1 MSVYNFSPGPSKL
14 HQDVIDKVEA
24 SIQKYDNTGKSILEI
39 SHRSNEF
46 DKLLENIKLNLTTLF
61 NLPENFDVLL
71 IQGGATFQNTLLPM
85 NIDKNKK
92 IGVLVNG
99 TWGKKTYEDFKKL
112 NPNTD
117 LFEVSKNNLEKY
129 LEKNNFENL
138 DYLHITSN
146 ETIEGIQIKD
156 FNEVAHS
163 NLLVD
168 MSSDLGSYPF
178 SFDKVSY
185 IYAGAQKN
193 MGIPGVTICLV
204 NKDFLIDV
212 DNSSYLNLKKL
223 TTSNSVLN
231 TPPTFSIFVLNLVT
245 EWMIKSG
252 GLDYFE
258 KKSISQSNELYKF
271 LDENSNL
278 FDFSSELRFRSK
290 SNVVFKFKEDKYN
303 DTFIKQA
310 NDSGIIGINGHRSIG
325 GIRVSLF
332 NSVDQPMFNYFMD
345 FLKKVCSWADAL
357 TDIGISIIA
366 LGVVLEVLFKG
377 AVIPLWPDIS
387 VVDNIMGILGGLS
400 NEGLL
405 GLVGAFV
412 LYHILKKK

>member
-46 DKLLENIKLNLTTLF
+46 DELLENIKLNLKTLF

-117 LFEVSKNNLEKY
+117 LFEVSKNNLGEY

-345 FLKKVCSWADAL
+345 FLKKY
-357 TDIGISIIA
+357 I
-366 LGVVLEVLFKG
+366 
-377 AVIPLWPDIS
+377 
-387 VVDNIMGILGGLS
+387 
-400 NEGLL
+400 NESL
-405 GLVGAFV
+405 
-412 LYHILKKK
+412 

>member
-24 SIQKYDNTGKSILEI
+24 SIQKYGNTGKSILEI
-39 SHRSNEF
+39 SHRSKEF
-46 DKLLENIKLNLTTLF
+46 DELLENIKLNLTTLF

-117 LFEVSKNNLEKY
+117 LFEVSKNNLGEY
-129 LEKNNFENL
+129 LEKNNFKNL

-212 DNSSYLNLKKL
+212 DNSNYLNLKKL
-223 TTSNSVLN
+223 TSSNSVLN

-271 LDENSNL
+271 LDENSHL
-278 FDFSSELRFRSK
+278 FDISSELRFRSK

-345 FLKKVCSWADAL
+345 FFKKF
-357 TDIGISIIA
+357 I
-366 LGVVLEVLFKG
+366 
-377 AVIPLWPDIS
+377 
-387 VVDNIMGILGGLS
+387 
-400 NEGLL
+400 NESL
-405 GLVGAFV
+405 
-412 LYHILKKK
+412 

>member
-117 LFEVSKNNLEKY
+117 LFEVSKNNLGEY

-290 SNVVFKFKEDKYN
+290 SNVVFKFNEDKYN
-303 DTFIKQA
+303 DAFIKQA

-345 FLKKVCSWADAL
+345 FLKKF
-357 TDIGISIIA
+357 I
-366 LGVVLEVLFKG
+366 
-377 AVIPLWPDIS
+377 
-387 VVDNIMGILGGLS
+387 
-400 NEGLL
+400 NESL
-405 GLVGAFV
+405 
-412 LYHILKKK
+412 

>member
-24 SIQKYDNTGKSILEI
+24 SIQKYGNTGKSILEI
-39 SHRSNEF
+39 SHRSKEF
-46 DKLLENIKLNLTTLF
+46 DELLENIKLNLTTLF

-117 LFEVSKNNLEKY
+117 LFEVSKNNLGEY

-345 FLKKVCSWADAL
+345 FLKKY
-357 TDIGISIIA
+357 I
-366 LGVVLEVLFKG
+366 
-377 AVIPLWPDIS
+377 
-387 VVDNIMGILGGLS
+387 
-400 NEGLL
+400 NESL
-405 GLVGAFV
+405 
-412 LYHILKKK
+412 

>member
-24 SIQKYDNTGKSILEI
+24 SIQKYGNTGKSILEI
-39 SHRSNEF
+39 SHRSKEF
-46 DKLLENIKLNLTTLF
+46 DELLENIKLNLTTLF

-99 TWGKKTYEDFKKL
+99 TWGKKTYEDFKKI

-117 LFEVSKNNLEKY
+117 LFEVSKNNLGEY

-156 FNEVAHS
+156 FNEVANS

-345 FLKKVCSWADAL
+345 FLKKF
-357 TDIGISIIA
+357 I
-366 LGVVLEVLFKG
+366 
-377 AVIPLWPDIS
+377 
-387 VVDNIMGILGGLS
+387 
-400 NEGLL
+400 NESL
-405 GLVGAFV
+405 
-412 LYHILKKK
+412 

>member
-24 SIQKYDNTGKSILEI
+24 SIQKYGNTGKSILEI

-46 DKLLENIKLNLTTLF
+46 DELLENIKLNLTTLF
-61 NLPENFDVLL
+61 NLPKNFDVLL

-117 LFEVSKNNLEKY
+117 LFEVSKNNLGEY

-303 DTFIKQA
+303 DTFIKLA

-325 GIRVSLF
+325 GIRISLF

-345 FLKKVCSWADAL
+345 FLKKFL
-357 TDIGISIIA
+357 
-366 LGVVLEVLFKG
+366 
-377 AVIPLWPDIS
+377 
-387 VVDNIMGILGGLS
+387 
-400 NEGLL
+400 NESL
-405 GLVGAFV
+405 
-412 LYHILKKK
+412 

>member
-14 HQDVIDKVEA
+14 HQDVIDEVEA

-46 DKLLENIKLNLTTLF
+46 EELLKNINLNLTTLF

-117 LFEVSKNNLEKY
+117 LFEVSKNNLGEY
-129 LEKNNFENL
+129 LENNNFEHL

-345 FLKKVCSWADAL
+345 FLKKF
-357 TDIGISIIA
+357 I
-366 LGVVLEVLFKG
+366 
-377 AVIPLWPDIS
+377 
-387 VVDNIMGILGGLS
+387 
-400 NEGLL
+400 NESL
-405 GLVGAFV
+405 
-412 LYHILKKK
+412 

>member
-24 SIQKYDNTGKSILEI
+24 SIQKYGNTGKSILEI
-39 SHRSNEF
+39 SHRSKEF
-46 DKLLENIKLNLTTLF
+46 DELLENIKLNLTTLF

-112 NPNTD
+112 NPNTE
-117 LFEVSKNNLEKY
+117 LFEVSKNNLGEY
-129 LEKNNFENL
+129 LEKNNFKNL

-163 NLLVD
+163 NLVVD

-345 FLKKVCSWADAL
+345 FLKKF
-357 TDIGISIIA
+357 I
-366 LGVVLEVLFKG
+366 
-377 AVIPLWPDIS
+377 
-387 VVDNIMGILGGLS
+387 
-400 NEGLL
+400 NESL
-405 GLVGAFV
+405 
-412 LYHILKKK
+412 

>member
-24 SIQKYDNTGKSILEI
+24 SIQKYGNTGKSILEI
-39 SHRSNEF
+39 SHRSKEF
-46 DKLLENIKLNLTTLF
+46 DELLENIKLNLTTLF

-117 LFEVSKNNLEKY
+117 LFEVSKNNLGEY
-129 LEKNNFENL
+129 LEKNNFKNL

-212 DNSSYLNLKKL
+212 DNSNYLNLKKL

-278 FDFSSELRFRSK
+278 FDFSSELKFRSK

-345 FLKKVCSWADAL
+345 FLKKF
-357 TDIGISIIA
+357 I
-366 LGVVLEVLFKG
+366 
-377 AVIPLWPDIS
+377 
-387 VVDNIMGILGGLS
+387 
-400 NEGLL
+400 NESL
-405 GLVGAFV
+405 
-412 LYHILKKK
+412 

>member
-46 DKLLENIKLNLTTLF
+46 EELLENIKLNLTTLF

-112 NPNTD
+112 NPNTE
-117 LFEVSKNNLEKY
+117 LFEVSKNNLGEY

-163 NLLVD
+163 NLVVD

-193 MGIPGVTICLV
+193 MGIPGVTICLI

-332 NSVDQPMFNYFMD
+332 NSVDQPMFNYLMD
-345 FLKKVCSWADAL
+345 FLKKF
-357 TDIGISIIA
+357 I
-366 LGVVLEVLFKG
+366 
-377 AVIPLWPDIS
+377 
-387 VVDNIMGILGGLS
+387 
-400 NEGLL
+400 NESL
-405 GLVGAFV
+405 
-412 LYHILKKK
+412 

>member
-24 SIQKYDNTGKSILEI
+24 SIQKYGNTGKSILEI
-39 SHRSNEF
+39 SHRSKEF
-46 DKLLENIKLNLTTLF
+46 DELLENIKLNLTTLF

-345 FLKKVCSWADAL
+345 FLKKF
-357 TDIGISIIA
+357 I
-366 LGVVLEVLFKG
+366 
-377 AVIPLWPDIS
+377 
-387 VVDNIMGILGGLS
+387 
-400 NEGLL
+400 NESL
-405 GLVGAFV
+405 
-412 LYHILKKK
+412 

>member
-46 DKLLENIKLNLTTLF
+46 DELLENIKLNLKTLF

-345 FLKKVCSWADAL
+345 FLKKF
-357 TDIGISIIA
+357 I
-366 LGVVLEVLFKG
+366 
-377 AVIPLWPDIS
+377 
-387 VVDNIMGILGGLS
+387 
-400 NEGLL
+400 NESL
-405 GLVGAFV
+405 
-412 LYHILKKK
+412 

>member
-46 DKLLENIKLNLTTLF
+46 DELLENIKLNLTTLF
-61 NLPENFDVLL
+61 NLPKNFDVLL

-99 TWGKKTYEDFKKL
+99 TWGKKTYEDFKKI

-117 LFEVSKNNLEKY
+117 LFEVSKNNLGEY

-345 FLKKVCSWADAL
+345 FLKKF
-357 TDIGISIIA
+357 I
-366 LGVVLEVLFKG
+366 
-377 AVIPLWPDIS
+377 
-387 VVDNIMGILGGLS
+387 
-400 NEGLL
+400 NESL
-405 GLVGAFV
+405 
-412 LYHILKKK
+412 

>member
-117 LFEVSKNNLEKY
+117 LFEVSKNNLGEY
-129 LEKNNFENL
+129 LEKNNFKNL

-345 FLKKVCSWADAL
+345 FLKKF
-357 TDIGISIIA
+357 I
-366 LGVVLEVLFKG
+366 
-377 AVIPLWPDIS
+377 
-387 VVDNIMGILGGLS
+387 
-400 NEGLL
+400 NESL
-405 GLVGAFV
+405 
-412 LYHILKKK
+412 

>member
-24 SIQKYDNTGKSILEI
+24 SIQKYGNTGKSILEI
-39 SHRSNEF
+39 SHRSKEF
-46 DKLLENIKLNLTTLF
+46 DELLENIKLNLTTLF

-212 DNSSYLNLKKL
+212 DNSNYLNLKKL

-345 FLKKVCSWADAL
+345 FLKKF
-357 TDIGISIIA
+357 I
-366 LGVVLEVLFKG
+366 
-377 AVIPLWPDIS
+377 
-387 VVDNIMGILGGLS
+387 
-400 NEGLL
+400 NESL
-405 GLVGAFV
+405 
-412 LYHILKKK
+412 

>member
-46 DKLLENIKLNLTTLF
+46 DELLENIKLNLTTLF
-61 NLPENFDVLL
+61 NLPKNFDVLL

-117 LFEVSKNNLEKY
+117 LFEVSKNNLGEY

-258 KKSISQSNELYKF
+258 KKSISQSSELYKF

-345 FLKKVCSWADAL
+345 FLKKY
-357 TDIGISIIA
+357 I
-366 LGVVLEVLFKG
+366 
-377 AVIPLWPDIS
+377 
-387 VVDNIMGILGGLS
+387 
-400 NEGLL
+400 NESL
-405 GLVGAFV
+405 
-412 LYHILKKK
+412 

>member
-24 SIQKYDNTGKSILEI
+24 SIQKYGNTGKSILEI
-39 SHRSNEF
+39 SHRSKEF
-46 DKLLENIKLNLTTLF
+46 DELLENIKLNLTTLF

-117 LFEVSKNNLEKY
+117 LFEVSKNNLGEY
-129 LEKNNFENL
+129 LEKNNFKNL

-178 SFDKVSY
+178 SFDKISY

-204 NKDFLIDV
+204 DKNFLIDV

-345 FLKKVCSWADAL
+345 FLKKF
-357 TDIGISIIA
+357 I
-366 LGVVLEVLFKG
+366 
-377 AVIPLWPDIS
+377 
-387 VVDNIMGILGGLS
+387 
-400 NEGLL
+400 NESL
-405 GLVGAFV
+405 
-412 LYHILKKK
+412 

>member
-24 SIQKYDNTGKSILEI
+24 SIQKYGNTGKSILEI
-39 SHRSNEF
+39 SHRSKEF
-46 DKLLENIKLNLTTLF
+46 DELLENIKLNLTTLF
-61 NLPENFDVLL
+61 NIPENFDVLL

-112 NPNTD
+112 NPNTE
-117 LFEVSKNNLEKY
+117 LFEVSKNNLGEY

-345 FLKKVCSWADAL
+345 FLKKF
-357 TDIGISIIA
+357 I
-366 LGVVLEVLFKG
+366 
-377 AVIPLWPDIS
+377 
-387 VVDNIMGILGGLS
+387 
-400 NEGLL
+400 NESL
-405 GLVGAFV
+405 
-412 LYHILKKK
+412 

>member
-24 SIQKYDNTGKSILEI
+24 SIQKYNNTGKSILEI

-46 DKLLENIKLNLTTLF
+46 EELLENIKLNLTTLF

-112 NPNTD
+112 NPNTE
-117 LFEVSKNNLEKY
+117 LFEVSKNNLGEY

-163 NLLVD
+163 NLVVD

-178 SFDKVSY
+178 SFDKLSY

-193 MGIPGVTICLV
+193 MGIPGVTICLI

-332 NSVDQPMFNYFMD
+332 NSVDQPMFNYLMD
-345 FLKKVCSWADAL
+345 FLKKF
-357 TDIGISIIA
+357 I
-366 LGVVLEVLFKG
+366 
-377 AVIPLWPDIS
+377 
-387 VVDNIMGILGGLS
+387 
-400 NEGLL
+400 NESL
-405 GLVGAFV
+405 
-412 LYHILKKK
+412 

>member
-46 DKLLENIKLNLTTLF
+46 NELLENIKLNLTTLF
-61 NLPENFDVLL
+61 NLPKNFDVLL

-117 LFEVSKNNLEKY
+117 LFEVSKNNLGEY

-290 SNVVFKFKEDKYN
+290 SNVVFKFKDDKYN

-345 FLKKVCSWADAL
+345 FLKKY
-357 TDIGISIIA
+357 I
-366 LGVVLEVLFKG
+366 
-377 AVIPLWPDIS
+377 
-387 VVDNIMGILGGLS
+387 
-400 NEGLL
+400 NESL
-405 GLVGAFV
+405 
-412 LYHILKKK
+412 

>member
-24 SIQKYDNTGKSILEI
+24 SIQKYNNTGKSILEI

-46 DKLLENIKLNLTTLF
+46 DELLENIKLNLTTLF

-112 NPNTD
+112 NPNTE
-117 LFEVSKNNLEKY
+117 LFEVSKNNLGEY

-156 FNEVAHS
+156 FNEVEHS

-193 MGIPGVTICLV
+193 MGIPGVTICLI

-278 FDFSSELRFRSK
+278 FDFSSEMRFRSK

-332 NSVDQPMFNYFMD
+332 NSVDQPMLNYFMD
-345 FLKKVCSWADAL
+345 FLKKF
-357 TDIGISIIA
+357 I
-366 LGVVLEVLFKG
+366 
-377 AVIPLWPDIS
+377 
-387 VVDNIMGILGGLS
+387 
-400 NEGLL
+400 NESL
-405 GLVGAFV
+405 
-412 LYHILKKK
+412 

>member
-24 SIQKYDNTGKSILEI
+24 SIQKYGNTGKSILEI

-46 DKLLENIKLNLTTLF
+46 DELLENIKLNLTTLF

-112 NPNTD
+112 NPNTE
-117 LFEVSKNNLEKY
+117 LFEVSKNNLGDY

-278 FDFSSELRFRSK
+278 FDFSSEMRFRSK

-345 FLKKVCSWADAL
+345 FLKKF
-357 TDIGISIIA
+357 I
-366 LGVVLEVLFKG
+366 
-377 AVIPLWPDIS
+377 
-387 VVDNIMGILGGLS
+387 
-400 NEGLL
+400 NESL
-405 GLVGAFV
+405 
-412 LYHILKKK
+412 

>member
-46 DKLLENIKLNLTTLF
+46 NELLENIKLNLTKLF
-61 NLPENFDVLL
+61 NLPKNFDVLL

-117 LFEVSKNNLEKY
+117 LFEVSKNNLGEY

-212 DNSSYLNLKKL
+212 DNSNYLNLKKL

-345 FLKKVCSWADAL
+345 FLKKF
-357 TDIGISIIA
+357 I
-366 LGVVLEVLFKG
+366 
-377 AVIPLWPDIS
+377 
-387 VVDNIMGILGGLS
+387 
-400 NEGLL
+400 NESL
-405 GLVGAFV
+405 
-412 LYHILKKK
+412 

>member
-46 DKLLENIKLNLTTLF
+46 DELLENIKLNLTTLF
-61 NLPENFDVLL
+61 NLPKNFDVLL

-99 TWGKKTYEDFKKL
+99 TWGKKTYEDFRKL

-117 LFEVSKNNLEKY
+117 LFEVSKNNLGEY

-345 FLKKVCSWADAL
+345 FLKKY
-357 TDIGISIIA
+357 I
-366 LGVVLEVLFKG
+366 
-377 AVIPLWPDIS
+377 
-387 VVDNIMGILGGLS
+387 
-400 NEGLL
+400 NESL
-405 GLVGAFV
+405 
-412 LYHILKKK
+412 

>member
-24 SIQKYDNTGKSILEI
+24 SIQKYNNTGKSILEI

-46 DKLLENIKLNLTTLF
+46 DELLENIKLNLTTLF

-112 NPNTD
+112 NPNTE
-117 LFEVSKNNLEKY
+117 LFEVSKNNLGKY

-193 MGIPGVTICLV
+193 MGIPGVTICLI

-332 NSVDQPMFNYFMD
+332 NSVDQPMLNYFMD
-345 FLKKVCSWADAL
+345 FLKKF
-357 TDIGISIIA
+357 I
-366 LGVVLEVLFKG
+366 
-377 AVIPLWPDIS
+377 
-387 VVDNIMGILGGLS
+387 
-400 NEGLL
+400 NESL
-405 GLVGAFV
+405 
-412 LYHILKKK
+412 

>member
-46 DKLLENIKLNLTTLF
+46 DELLENIKLNLTTLF
-61 NLPENFDVLL
+61 NLPKNFDVLL

-117 LFEVSKNNLEKY
+117 LFEVSKNNLGEY
-129 LEKNNFENL
+129 LEKNNFENV

-146 ETIEGIQIKD
+146 ETIEGIQIQD

-345 FLKKVCSWADAL
+345 FLKKY
-357 TDIGISIIA
+357 I
-366 LGVVLEVLFKG
+366 
-377 AVIPLWPDIS
+377 
-387 VVDNIMGILGGLS
+387 
-400 NEGLL
+400 NESL
-405 GLVGAFV
+405 
-412 LYHILKKK
+412 

>member
-46 DKLLENIKLNLTTLF
+46 DELLENIKLNLTTLF

-117 LFEVSKNNLEKY
+117 LFEVSKNNLGDY
-129 LEKNNFENL
+129 LEKNNFKNL

-212 DNSSYLNLKKL
+212 DNSNYLNLKKL

-345 FLKKVCSWADAL
+345 FLKKY
-357 TDIGISIIA
+357 I
-366 LGVVLEVLFKG
+366 
-377 AVIPLWPDIS
+377 
-387 VVDNIMGILGGLS
+387 
-400 NEGLL
+400 NESL
-405 GLVGAFV
+405 
-412 LYHILKKK
+412 

>member
-46 DKLLENIKLNLTTLF
+46 DELLENIKLNLTTLF

-117 LFEVSKNNLEKY
+117 LFEVSKNNLGEY

-303 DTFIKQA
+303 DAFIKQA

-345 FLKKVCSWADAL
+345 FLKKF
-357 TDIGISIIA
+357 I
-366 LGVVLEVLFKG
+366 
-377 AVIPLWPDIS
+377 
-387 VVDNIMGILGGLS
+387 
-400 NEGLL
+400 NESL
-405 GLVGAFV
+405 
-412 LYHILKKK
+412 

>member
-46 DKLLENIKLNLTTLF
+46 DELLENIKLNLTTLF
-61 NLPENFDVLL
+61 NLPKNFDVLL

-117 LFEVSKNNLEKY
+117 LFEVSKNNLGEY

-204 NKDFLIDV
+204 NKDFMIDV
-212 DNSSYLNLKKL
+212 DNSNYLNLKKL

-271 LDENSNL
+271 LDGNFNL

-303 DTFIKQA
+303 DRFINQA
-310 NDSGIIGINGHRSIG
+310 NVSGIIGINGHRSIG

-345 FLKKVCSWADAL
+345 FLKKF
-357 TDIGISIIA
+357 I
-366 LGVVLEVLFKG
+366 
-377 AVIPLWPDIS
+377 
-387 VVDNIMGILGGLS
+387 
-400 NEGLL
+400 NESL
-405 GLVGAFV
+405 
-412 LYHILKKK
+412 

>member
-24 SIQKYDNTGKSILEI
+24 SIQKYGNTGKSILEI

-46 DKLLENIKLNLTTLF
+46 DELLENIKLNLTTLF

-112 NPNTD
+112 NPNTE
-117 LFEVSKNNLEKY
+117 LFEVSKNNLGEY

-156 FNEVAHS
+156 FNEVEHS

-193 MGIPGVTICLV
+193 MGIPGVTICLI

-278 FDFSSELRFRSK
+278 FDFSSEMRFRSK

-345 FLKKVCSWADAL
+345 FLKKF
-357 TDIGISIIA
+357 I
-366 LGVVLEVLFKG
+366 
-377 AVIPLWPDIS
+377 
-387 VVDNIMGILGGLS
+387 
-400 NEGLL
+400 NESL
-405 GLVGAFV
+405 
-412 LYHILKKK
+412 

>member
-46 DKLLENIKLNLTTLF
+46 DELLENIKLNLTTLF

-117 LFEVSKNNLEKY
+117 LFEVSKNNLGEY

-345 FLKKVCSWADAL
+345 FLKKF
-357 TDIGISIIA
+357 I
-366 LGVVLEVLFKG
+366 
-377 AVIPLWPDIS
+377 
-387 VVDNIMGILGGLS
+387 
-400 NEGLL
+400 NESL
-405 GLVGAFV
+405 
-412 LYHILKKK
+412 

>member
-117 LFEVSKNNLEKY
+117 LFEVSKNNLGEY

-156 FNEVAHS
+156 FNEVANS

-212 DNSSYLNLKKL
+212 DNSGYLNLKKL

-345 FLKKVCSWADAL
+345 FLKKF
-357 TDIGISIIA
+357 I
-366 LGVVLEVLFKG
+366 
-377 AVIPLWPDIS
+377 
-387 VVDNIMGILGGLS
+387 
-400 NEGLL
+400 NESL
-405 GLVGAFV
+405 
-412 LYHILKKK
+412 

>member
-46 DKLLENIKLNLTTLF
+46 EELLKNINLNLTTLF

-117 LFEVSKNNLEKY
+117 LFEVSKNNLGEY

-212 DNSSYLNLKKL
+212 NNSSYLNLKKL

-345 FLKKVCSWADAL
+345 FFKKF
-357 TDIGISIIA
+357 I
-366 LGVVLEVLFKG
+366 
-377 AVIPLWPDIS
+377 
-387 VVDNIMGILGGLS
+387 
-400 NEGLL
+400 NESL
-405 GLVGAFV
+405 
-412 LYHILKKK
+412 

>member
-46 DKLLENIKLNLTTLF
+46 DELLENIKLNLKTLF

-117 LFEVSKNNLEKY
+117 LFEVSKNNLGEY
-129 LEKNNFENL
+129 LEKNNFKNL

-212 DNSSYLNLKKL
+212 DNSNYLNLKKL

-345 FLKKVCSWADAL
+345 FLKKF
-357 TDIGISIIA
+357 I
-366 LGVVLEVLFKG
+366 
-377 AVIPLWPDIS
+377 
-387 VVDNIMGILGGLS
+387 
-400 NEGLL
+400 NESL
-405 GLVGAFV
+405 
-412 LYHILKKK
+412 

>member
-46 DKLLENIKLNLTTLF
+46 DELLENIKLNLKTLF
-61 NLPENFDVLL
+61 NLPENFDILL

-117 LFEVSKNNLEKY
+117 LFEVSKNSLEKY

-212 DNSSYLNLKKL
+212 DNSNYLNLKKL

-345 FLKKVCSWADAL
+345 FLKKY
-357 TDIGISIIA
+357 I
-366 LGVVLEVLFKG
+366 
-377 AVIPLWPDIS
+377 
-387 VVDNIMGILGGLS
+387 
-400 NEGLL
+400 NESL
-405 GLVGAFV
+405 
-412 LYHILKKK
+412 